1 MFSARVAAEVAA
13 PAGVAALPRVPSEAA
28 VAHLVEK
35 GAGRMGDEGLRG
47 VKDLAGGDRAGSEDS
62 PAG

>member
-1 MFSARVAAEVAA
+1 
-13 PAGVAALPRVPSEAA
+13 
-28 VAHLVEK
+28 VEE